1 MHEWSHT
8 YGSRFRHFG
17 QNNHKLR
24 YISGF
29 EQCRWDCWNTWT
41 RSIHRLV
48 LRSEK
53 KYWKWLASW
62 QYKANTEQIRRKL
75 LTSFLIHCRSRQI
88 LSVASSGTWTR
99 TFVTSDAVKHGRGN
113 AYCTFDLSS
122 MCDARSPFLHKSKNT
137 LMPMPLP
144 LIGIYTAHAG
154 IEIFY
159 WFYFVYN
166 SLYIILKVI
175 YLKISIHGG
184 TAL

>member
-1 MHEWSHT
+1 MNDLT
-8 YGSRFRHFG
+8 LTAVVFVTLV
-17 QNNHKLR
+17 KTI
-24 YISGF
+24 ISSVTFQVLSNAG
-29 EQCRWDCWNTWT
+29 EIVGTLET